1 MRGNRRTKLTP
12 LESLIMNCL
21 WDKSR
26 ATVREV
32 QEMLEPVKPMAYN
45 TVLTMMRILRGKGF
59 LTSER
64 QGRMDV
70 YKPDVE
76 REEIARHSLRDLI
89 DRFFSGS
96 ATALVSQLLD
106 SGEVDAAEIQAI
118 RGELDKRLAGQP

>member
-1 MRGNRRTKLTP
+1 MKPNGGRRLTP

-21 WDKSR
+21 WDRSR

-32 QEMLEPVKPMAYN
+32 QEILEPVKPMAYN
-45 TVLTMMRILRGKGF
+45 TVLTMMRILREKGF

-64 QGRMDV
+64 QGRSDV
-70 YKPDVE
+70 YSPAVPREDV
-76 REEIARHSLRDLI
+76 ARHSLRDLL

-106 SGEVDAAEIQAI
+106 SEEMDVEKIREIRQEV
-118 RGELDKRLAGQP
+118 DKRLAE